1 MAKKQ
6 MKFKSKKIKVDDL
19 VFDSKKEY
27 QRYLEL
33 LDMEEN
39 GDICC
44 LQRQVK
50 FELLPKQQGERA
62 VNYIAD
68 HVYVYGKILVV
79 EDVKSKITKKQTDYI
94 IKRKLFKF
102 MYCTENVDK
111 LKKSITVKD
120 LIFFLTGKK
129 DIERIYFKEYE

>member
-68 HVYVYGKILVV
+68 HVYVYGNVLVV

-102 MYCTENVDK
+102 MYCNENVNK
-111 LKKSITVKD
+111 LKKSVTVKD

-129 DIERIYFKEYE
+129 DIEKIYFKEYE